1 MLFKRIIIQFE
12 KIDFVGKKGRLVDI
26 LDEFDGK
33 ITIFIDKKQEFAG

>member
-12 KIDFVGKKGRLVDI
+12 KIGRLVDI